1 MAEKISIYLA
11 GPLFCLADRHQNLLL
26 AKELE
31 ELGYLVILP
40 QKEAIKFFDGTK
52 FDVMGICKDCRSQSM
67 NCQVVVANI
76 DGSDADSGTSTE
88 VGMAHATAMIAKS
101 LLAAAS
107 ISPGVQLLPNKPV
120 VICFRTDFRTS
131 IENEVGYNA
140 MFNLADKIIY
150 KPAYVNSFEEVA
162 AFYRELAQEIDEAIK
177 ELINKA

>member
-52 FDVMGICKDCRSQSM
+52 FDVVGICEDCRSQSM
-67 NCQVVVANI
+67 SRRVVVANI
-76 DGSDADSGTSTE
+76 DGTDADSGTSME
-88 VGMAHATAMIAKS
+88 VGMAHATAMIAKG
-101 LLAAAS
+101 LLMARS
-107 ISPGVQLLPNKPV
+107 VTLPIPPV

-131 IENEVGYNA
+131 MEHEVGYNA
-140 MFNLADKIIY
+140 MFNLADKLIY
-150 KPAYVNSFEEVA
+150 KPAYVNSLEEIA
-162 AFYRELAQEIDEAIK
+162 TFYKELAQEIDEAIK
-177 ELINKA
+177 EALIKRFVII